1 MSIVVRFLAV
11 VLVGSVLT
19 ALLTSVLLVRVGG
32 LTQAVSADAPPPIV
46 LSPLATRSIIY
57 DARGGEMAVLYAE
70 EDREEVA
77 LSQVPERLQTAILA
91 IEDRDFY
98 QHQGVNVRSAFRALF
113 RNFAAGDI
121 EEGGS
126 TITQQ
131 LIKNSL
137 LGSEQTVSRKAREAV
152 LALRLE
158 EQMSKEQILERY
170 LNTVYLG
177 RGAYGVQA
185 GAETYF
191 GVGVEQVGW
200 PEAALLTALIR
211 NPVGYDP
218 INYPD
223 LARKRRALVAR
234 ELRAQ
239 GKITPAV
246 EAEINA
252 APLPT
257 RTFRRAATTESAQL
271 AGASYF
277 SEAVK
282 QQLLDNPALG
292 ATPQE
297 RYNAVFKG
305 GLRVRTTF
313 DPDAQE
319 LAEDAVATL
328 PDTKGRFTA
337 ALAAV
342 EPKTGAVRAMVGG
355 TDFAKQK
362 FNYATQGW
370 RQPGSAFKFFV
381 LMAAFE
387 YAAAVPNDSIS
398 GTSPCRFPD
407 PSAPGGV
414 YEASN
419 AGGSRGAFDT
429 IRKHTLVSSNCGFLR
444 LAQYAGLDKVAALAN
459 AMGITTLNEERVD
472 GRRTIVEG
480 PVPDNVLSMPI
491 GSKEV
496 HPLNMAAAYATA
508 ANDGVYHE
516 PYLIESVTD
525 AAGRVLY
532 QHRSEGQRVVSIQT
546 ARLVTEVLAA
556 NVTSGTGRNA
566 ALRRQPAAGKTGTTQ
581 DNADVWFVGYTPQLA
596 TAVWIGSPEDR
607 TRVVIRGVTQFGAK
621 LPAQIWKEFMEPY
634 HRDLPVIEFA
644 EPEPTRRGRA
654 LRYTNT
660 VDRSGGRVPCEPP
673 RCTRRSTTTTS
684 RPAEGGNTPTT
695 TRRESPTTTRRPS
708 PTTVA
713 PPPTSPPPTTPESP

>member
-1 MSIVVRFLAV
+1 MVRFVAV

-19 ALLTSVLLVRVGG
+19 ALLTSVLALRVGG
-32 LTQAVSADAPPPIV
+32 LSAAVSSDPPPPIV
-46 LSPLATRSIIY
+46 LSPLATRSIVY
-57 DARGGEMAVLYAE
+57 DARGGEIAVLYAE

-77 LSQVPERLQTAILA
+77 LAQVPDQLQEAILA

-98 QHQGVNVRSAFRALF
+98 QHRGVNVRSAFRALF
-113 RNFAAGDI
+113 RNIAAGDI

-131 LIKNSL
+131 LIKNSV
-137 LGSEQTVSRKAREAV
+137 LGNEQTVSRKAREAV
-152 LALRLE
+152 LAIRLE

-200 PEAALLTALIR
+200 PEAALLTSLIR

-218 INYPD
+218 INYPE
-223 LARKRRALVAR
+223 LSRKRRALVAR

-239 GKITPAV
+239 GRITPAV

-252 APLPT
+252 AALPT
-257 RTFRRAATTESAQL
+257 RTFRRAAATESAQL

-292 ATPQE
+292 ATPEE
-297 RYNAVFKG
+297 RYDAVFKG

-319 LAEDAVATL
+319 LAEAAVAKL
-328 PDTKGRFTA
+328 PDTKGQFTA

-342 EPKTGAVRAMVGG
+342 EPKTGAVRAIVGG
-355 TDFAKQK
+355 TDFARQK

-370 RQPGSAFKFFV
+370 RQPGSAFKFFT

-387 YAAAVPNDSIS
+387 YAAAVPNDSIAGS
-398 GTSPCRFPD
+398 SPCRFPD

-419 AGGSRGAFDT
+419 SGGSRGAFDT

-472 GRRTIVEG
+472 GKRTVVEG

-516 PYLIESVTD
+516 PYFVESVSD
-525 AAGRVLY
+525 SSGRVLY

-566 ALRRQPAAGKTGTTQ
+566 ALRRRPAAGKTGTTQ

-644 EPEPTRRGRA
+644 EPAPTRRGRA
-654 LRYTNT
+654 LKYTNK
-660 VDRSGGRVPCEPP
+660 VDRPTCTSP
-673 RCTRRSTTTTS
+673 RCARRSTTTSS
-684 RPAEGGNTPTT
+684 RPGDGAGATST
-695 TRRESPTTTRRPS
+695 TRRTGESPSTTRRVPS
-708 PTTVA
+708 TTVA
-713 PPPTSPPPTTPESP
+713 PPPTSPPPTAPESP